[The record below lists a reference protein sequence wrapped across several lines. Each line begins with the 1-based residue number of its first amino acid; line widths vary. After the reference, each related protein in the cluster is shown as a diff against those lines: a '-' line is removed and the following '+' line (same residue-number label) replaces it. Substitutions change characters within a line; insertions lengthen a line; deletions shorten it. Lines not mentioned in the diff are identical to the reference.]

1 MPNKPIDNSQIY
13 NLVNQARLE
22 GKSDLKDLA
31 DKLESYVNSSNA
43 RLSSLE
49 TSEAVS
55 KTKIGL
61 LVAGISLACSFIM
74 SVLIGRIR

>member
-13 NLVNQARLE
+13 DLVNQTRIE
-22 GKSDLKDLA
+22 GKADNQRLA
-31 DKLESYVNSSNA
+31 DKFDAFVDISNRRIA
-43 RLSSLE
+43 ALE

-74 SVLIGRIR
+74 SVLIRRI